1 MTTREI
7 LHIIHIAANL
17 QRLARMCSYI
27 MQQKFISA
35 VAYSLA
41 YAVSQQAV
49 EPITWI
55 EEYRVYWALWHLQHH
70 SALRKPAKHRW
81 MWSKE
86 SSKGLGDIWNN
97 VSPVLPGKIW
107 TVAAILAVLGLRPLY
122 GYSADAENEESIDDE
137 EECHEESSKAI
148 YG

>member
-1 MTTREI
+1 
-7 LHIIHIAANL
+7 
-17 QRLARMCSYI
+17 

-41 YAVSQQAV
+41 YAVSQRAV

-55 EEYRVYWALWHLQHH
+55 EEYRVYWALWHLQHY

-81 MWSKE
+81 RWSKE
-86 SSKGLGDIWNN
+86 SSKGLGDTYNTWNN
-97 VSPVLPGKIW
+97 ASPVLPGQIW
-107 TVAAILAVLGLRPLY
+107 TVAAILADLGLRPLY
-122 GYSADAENEESIDDE
+122 GYSTDAENEESSDDE

-148 YG
+148 CGWNLALVDVSTKDMAS